1 MNSQSYYGTTL
12 TRRFYE
18 ESVPKIDLFSFV
30 NKVAERLFKRL
41 KIAILPNGY
50 RYTDVNYWQV
60 LVWREMLQLS
70 TSEAADDVNE
80 ELIEHSR
87 KGRGRKRY
95 EHRLIGGTW
104 PRHERMAPHGSQV
117 DTFLRNMPP
126 GIKNRL
132 QQTIIKAELDL
143 ARELGII
150 TNEISVYFDF
160 TKDNFYGMD
169 VFPDNPCITNIHD
182 GRGTNKARKHAAM
195 MIASGSTWLFAGLVL
210 TKPGLGK
217 ELYVGT
223 MIQRLV
229 DWGYILKDTF
239 GDREVST
246 FDVIATMDNKG
257 LSYTGTMK
265 HTPTVKKVVDEF
277 LRGSCQSVVQ
287 HVLQRNPTCRVK
299 HGPIPTH
306 LILKV
311 DPGTRARDL
320 RRKLASGAI
329 SIKEARVHV
338 HVFITTKPA
347 PARKDQLVR
356 WGMRIAQEFRKRW
369 RIETGFR
376 DYELFSP
383 TSHARNNA
391 TKTFLHAF
399 DMIAFNAW
407 KIQQALCKKARHA
420 PASKRRG
427 PTLRR
432 FCRKMAK
439 EHVRGKNSASELLEL
454 AISSVIARI

>member
-1 MNSQSYYGTTL
+1 MTSQSYHGTTL
-12 TRRFYE
+12 ARRFYE
-18 ESVPKIDLFSFV
+18 ESVPKIDLFSFI
-30 NKVAERLFKRL
+30 NKVAEQLFKRL
-41 KIAILPNGY
+41 KIAIMSNGY

-60 LVWREMLQLS
+60 LVWREMLQLN
-70 TSEAADDVNE
+70 TSEAADDVNG

-87 KGRGRKRY
+87 KDRGRKRD
-95 EHRLIGGTW
+95 EQRAFSGTW

-117 DTFLRNMPP
+117 DAFLRKIPP

-132 QQTIIKAELDL
+132 HETIIKAELDL

-150 TNEISVYFDF
+150 TNEIAVYFDF

-182 GRGTNKARKHAAM
+182 GKGTNKARKHAAM

-210 TKPGLGK
+210 TKPGLAK

-223 MIQRLV
+223 MLLKLI
-229 DWGYILKDTF
+229 DWGYIIKDTF

-246 FDVIATMDNKG
+246 YDVIATLVNKG
-257 LSYTGTMK
+257 LSYMGTMK
-265 HTPTVKKVVDEF
+265 QTPAVKKMVDEF
-277 LRGSCQSVVQ
+277 LHGSCQSVVP
-287 HVLQRNPTCRVK
+287 HVLQRHPTCRVK
-299 HGPIPTH
+299 HSPIPTY

-320 RRKLASGAI
+320 RRKLVSGAI
-329 SIKEARVHV
+329 SIEEARAYV
-338 HVFITTKPA
+338 HVFITTKSA
-347 PARKDQLVR
+347 PARKDQLIR

-407 KIQQALCKKARHA
+407 KIQQALCKKAMHA

-432 FCRKMAK
+432 FCRTIAK
-439 EHVRGKNSASELLEL
+439 EHVRGKSSANEQVES
-454 AISSVIARI
+454 AIPSVIAMI